1 VVSLYLSIIS
11 PFSLLAATI
20 RWMNQNSAQTKD
32 FVVGSYVFDNPKGLR
47 KFPYSVNKATNPL
60 TYGSLQK
67 LNEVHGWFLNYYF
80 LFNDSYF

>member
-1 VVSLYLSIIS
+1 
-11 PFSLLAATI
+11 
-20 RWMNQNSAQTKD
+20 MNQNSAQTKD

-67 LNEVHGWFLNYYF
+67 LNEVHGWFSN
-80 LFNDSYF
+80 